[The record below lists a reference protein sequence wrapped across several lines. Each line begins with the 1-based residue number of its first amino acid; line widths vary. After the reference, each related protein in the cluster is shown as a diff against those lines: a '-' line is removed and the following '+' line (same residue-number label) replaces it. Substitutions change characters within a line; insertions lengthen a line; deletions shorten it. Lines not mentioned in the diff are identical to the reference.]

1 MKKFWLYVAL
11 VLVLGGGLLFYC
23 LRTDYKVAISEPVDI
38 NAEGYLTEVGQLQKG
53 MAVDTHIDKLVGPIF
68 IETITGKI
76 NIGNGNPVYH
86 HYAMPVFVG
95 DEVYYLAYKIKEK
108 DSFENKAVDKIAS
121 VTMNYL
127 YGKTDYYGNHTLPIS
142 GGIVEADSGIRQDL
156 IKGLTDCGM
165 FETEA
170 IAAKYVLDLSLKE
183 VPRDGIKIVFYC
195 NTAVLLLGILILVI
209 LLFSLLLGREKYSA
223 RKKKLQKLGNKTIKI
238 NGTDYVIRAMSID
251 KLIWHN
257 KIPRARKEL
266 MKKYKATEE
275 EANRIIAN
283 WRNITL

>member
-1 MKKFWLYVAL
+1 MKKFWLNIAL
-11 VLVLGGGLLFYC
+11 VLVLGGGLLFAI
-23 LRTDYKVAISEPVDI
+23 LLTDYKASISAPVDI
-38 NAEGYLTEVGQLQKG
+38 NEKGVLTDVSQLQKG
-53 MAVDTHIDKLVGPIF
+53 MAVDTHIDKLVGPVLT
-68 IETITGKI
+68 ETITSKI
-76 NIGNGNPVYH
+76 SIGNSTRVYQ
-86 HYAMPVFVG
+86 HYAVPVFVN
-95 DEVYYLAYKIKEK
+95 EQVYYLAFRIKED

-121 VTMNYL
+121 VTMKYL
-127 YGKTDYYGNHTLPIS
+127 YGKTDYYGTHALPFS
-142 GGIVEADSGIRQDL
+142 GGIVEADSDIRQDL
-156 IKGLTDCGM
+156 IKGLTDSGM

-170 IAAKYVLDLSLKE
+170 IAAKYVLDLSLEKM
-183 VPRDGIKIVFYC
+183 PRDSIKIVFYC
-195 NTAVLLLGILILVI
+195 NMAVLLLGVLILLV
-209 LLFSLLLGREKYSA
+209 LLLSLFFGREKYSV